1 MPTVTTHY
9 DVPSTKYKYRFPP
22 PGPADTE
29 FFKLTVNPTQVAP
42 KTGRAALRLEVR
54 TPGDPFGIPVVLG
67 LSNVTV
73 AICIPVLTLANPNA
87 PAGASPP
94 TIDPQSS
101 TVLWKHG
108 SIANGTNLDY
118 QVDFTWTNAGK
129 QKVEVVLK
137 AEEIDRPVRM
147 LVQVQL
153 P

>member
-9 DVPSTKYKYRFPP
+9 SVPSTKYKYRFPL

-29 FFKLTVNPTQVAP
+29 FFKLTINPTQLAP
-42 KTGRAALRLEVR
+42 KTGRALLRLEVR
-54 TPGDPFGIPVVLG
+54 TPGDPFGIPMVLG
-67 LSNVTV
+67 LSNVVV
-73 AICIPVLTLANPNA
+73 AICIPVVALANPNT

-101 TVLWKHG
+101 TVSWKHG

-118 QVDFTWTNAGK
+118 QVDFTWVKVGM

-147 LVQVQL
+147 VVQAPL